1 VFDIAPEFG
10 ALVIFAEHVSKTMYI
25 YHTFNGWNVTFKKI
39 ILNYKKKSLFCTLS
53 YRHHRHLIHFILK
66 LEWKIFKLP
75 KCEGLWCAN
84 HMIGLARSSMPSMLE
99 TDDLSCFPPSQ
110 NEKKSHN
117 TKISI
122 FSSDFT
128 KNVHFLR
135 FRLFIFASFK

>member
-1 VFDIAPEFG
+1 MFDIAPEFG

-25 YHTFNGWNVTFKKI
+25 YHKFNGWNVTFKEMK
-39 ILNYKKKSLFCTLS
+39 LNYKKKSLFCTLS
-53 YRHHRHLIHFILK
+53 YRRHRHLIHLILK

-84 HMIGLARSSMPSMLE
+84 HMIGLAHSSMPSMLG
-99 TDDLSCFPPSQ
+99 TDHLSCFPPSQ
-110 NEKKSHN
+110 NKKKSHN

-128 KNVHFLR
+128 KNFHFLR
-135 FRLFIFASFK
+135 FRLFILASFK